1 MIQLY
6 GLTARQVE
14 IADELW
20 KCETQEDVLAY
31 IGTLNKKD
39 QYDARSIVIS
49 ILQNAI
55 EDDHDGS
62 LTQAVEVLENI
73 MKKL

>member
-6 GLTARQVE
+6 GLTTRQVE

-20 KCETQEDVLAY
+20 KCETQEEVLEY
-31 IGTLNKKD
+31 IGTLSPKD
-39 QYDARSIVIS
+39 QYDARSLVICM
-49 ILQNAI
+49 LQKAI
-55 EDDHDGS
+55 EEDHDGS
-62 LTQAVEVLENI
+62 MKEAVAVLEEI